1 MKKLGKVL
9 SLVFALTLAVTSLTA
24 CGKKAKEDWDY
35 IEEKGTLVIGYTLF
49 QPMNYKEGDKL
60 VGFDTELA
68 EEVCAELGL
77 TPEFIEINWDTKVN
91 EVKSKNIDVI
101 WNGMTITEQLG
112 KEIDFSVPYMINK
125 QAVIVKKDRLAE
137 FSTVEDVAKV
147 KLCAELKS
155 AGEKEIQ
162 ENDVLKEADYIAVGL
177 QRDVLMEVKSGTSDA
192 GVIDYTMAKAM
203 LNDGTDYSDLAII
216 EDIELAKEEYAIG
229 FRKGSEVTVK
239 KVNDALK
246 VLAENGTITEIA
258 EKYELADRISDDLK

>member
-9 SLVFALTLAVTSLTA
+9 SLMFALTLAVTSLTA

-68 EEVCAELGL
+68 EAVCAELGL
-77 TPEFIEINWDTKVN
+77 TPEFVEINWDTKVN
-91 EVKSKNIDVI
+91 EIKAKSIDVI

-112 KEIDFSVPYMINK
+112 KEIDFSTPYMMNK

-137 FSTVEDVAKV
+137 FATIEDVAAV
-147 KLCAELKS
+147 KICAELKS
-155 AGEKEIQ
+155 AGEKEILA
-162 ENDVLKEADYIAVGL
+162 NDVLKTADYTAVAL

-203 LNDGTDYSDLAII
+203 LRDGTDYNDLIII

-229 FRKGSEVTVK
+229 FRKDSKVTVE
-239 KVNDALK
+239 KVNAALK
-246 VLAENGTITEIA
+246 TLAENGTIDTLA
-258 EKYELADRISDDLK
+258 AKYELADSISEELK